1 MIRLGLT
8 KTDDTMNRKQVI
20 RTRQIGD
27 VFQQG
32 GRSYEVVEVD
42 QSNGCRGCGMNI
54 GTIDEPCI
62 ADIEVCGLCYQ
73 SMRSDNKSVI
83 FKQINKKE

>member
-1 MIRLGLT
+1 MLRLNLT
-8 KTDDTMNRKQVI
+8 NRDNTMNGTRKLVI
-20 RTRQIGD
+20 RTRPIGD

-54 GTIDEPCI
+54 GTMDEPCI
-62 ADIEVCGLCYQ
+62 ADIEACGLCYQ
-73 SMRSDNKSVI
+73 SIRSDNKSVI
-83 FKQINKKE
+83 FKQLE

>member
-1 MIRLGLT
+1 
-8 KTDDTMNRKQVI
+8 MNRKQVI

-54 GTIDEPCI
+54 GTIDEPCT
-62 ADIEVCGLCYQ
+62 ADIEVCGLCYK

-83 FKQINKKE
+83 FKQINKRE

>member
-1 MIRLGLT
+1 
-8 KTDDTMNRKQVI
+8 MNRTRKPVI
-20 RTRQIGD
+20 RTRPIGD
-27 VFQQG
+27 VFKQG

-62 ADIEVCGLCYQ
+62 ADIEVCGLCYK

-83 FKQINKKE
+83 FNQINKKNECTGSFC

>member
-1 MIRLGLT
+1 MIRLSLT

-32 GRSYEVVEVD
+32 GRSYEVVEVN

-62 ADIEVCGLCYQ
+62 ADIEVCGLCYK

>member
-1 MIRLGLT
+1 MIRLSLT

-32 GRSYEVVEVD
+32 GRSYEVVEVN
-42 QSNGCRGCGMNI
+42 QSNGCRGC
-54 GTIDEPCI
+54 
-62 ADIEVCGLCYQ
+62 
-73 SMRSDNKSVI
+73 
-83 FKQINKKE
+83 